1 MSAIPCKATAAPNRN
16 NSAFLRDLMAWNRQ
30 TGGDN
35 DEQMERLRQNLRR
48 ACEAELTS
56 RQRHIVKLYF
66 EQGLSVTEIAR
77 REGLHKSSV
86 SRTLRRAKERLRNCL
101 QYSL

>member
-1 MSAIPCKATAAPNRN
+1 
-16 NSAFLRDLMAWNRQ
+16 MAWNRE

-35 DEQMERLRQNLRR
+35 SEQMERLRQNLRR
-48 ACEAELTS
+48 ACEAELTP
-56 RQRHIVKLYF
+56 RQKRVVYLYF
-66 EQGLSVTEIAR
+66 EQDLRVSEIAR
-77 REGLHKSSV
+77 REGVHKSSV

>member
-1 MSAIPCKATAAPNRN
+1 MSATPCKATAAHNRQ
-16 NSAFLRDLMAWNRQ
+16 NSAFLRDLMAWNRE

-35 DEQMERLRQNLRR
+35 SEQMERLRQNLRR
-48 ACEAELTS
+48 ACEAELTP
-56 RQRHIVKLYF
+56 RQKRVVYLYF
-66 EQGLSVTEIAR
+66 EQDLRVSEIAR
-77 REGLHKSSV
+77 REGVHKSSV